1 MTTLS
6 SIITPTNLVT
16 LTGAATLTNKTIDAA
31 SNTLT
36 GVATLTGTQTLTNKT
51 IDAASNTLT
60 GVATLTGTQTLTNKT
75 LTGYTETVFAL
86 TGTTPALSVANG
98 TIQTWTLSGNSTP
111 TDSLT
116 TGQSLLLQITPGAF
130 TITWPSVSFTKVGGG
145 GAAPTLFAAGNTSII
160 LFKIGSTLFGS
171 TLGDV

>member
-16 LTGAATLTNKTIDAA
+16 LTGAATLTNKTINAA

-36 GVATLTGTQTLTNKT
+36 GVATL
-51 IDAASNTLT
+51 I
-60 GVATLTGTQTLTNKT
+60 GTQTLTNKT

-86 TGTTPALSVANG
+86 TGTTPALSIANG
-98 TIQTWTLSGNSTP
+98 TIQTWALSGNSTP

-116 TGQSLLLQITPGAF
+116 TGQSLLLRITPGAF

-145 GAAPTLFAAGNTSII
+145 GAAPTLFAAGVTNII
-160 LFKIGSTLFGS
+160 LFKIGSILYGS
-171 TLGDV
+171 ALGDV